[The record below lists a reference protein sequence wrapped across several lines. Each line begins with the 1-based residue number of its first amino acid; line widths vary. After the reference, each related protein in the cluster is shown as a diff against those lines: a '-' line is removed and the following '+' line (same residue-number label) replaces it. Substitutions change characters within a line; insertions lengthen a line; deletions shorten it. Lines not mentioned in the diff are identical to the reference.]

1 MKILLVII
9 LAFFSVQTIHAA
21 QTYLTYADFLQRV
34 KAGQVKSV
42 SLGKYSGITG
52 VVLVDGKEQPFQS
65 YGQVGAANDPL
76 LTALLSEKS
85 VVTNFSSEADPS
97 GRNMSQMMLI
107 GFTTL
112 LGPWVALVLLILC
125 YIRLGKVLQKLNE
138 KT

>member
-1 MKILLVII
+1 MAK
-9 LAFFSVQTIHAA
+9 
-21 QTYLTYADFLQRV
+21 
-34 KAGQVKSV
+34 K
-42 SLGKYSGITG
+42 
-52 VVLVDGKEQPFQS
+52 QPFQS

-97 GRNMSQMMLI
+97 AGNTKIMMLS
-107 GFTTL
+107 GFTML

-125 YIRLGKVLQKLNE
+125 YIRLGKVLQKLSE